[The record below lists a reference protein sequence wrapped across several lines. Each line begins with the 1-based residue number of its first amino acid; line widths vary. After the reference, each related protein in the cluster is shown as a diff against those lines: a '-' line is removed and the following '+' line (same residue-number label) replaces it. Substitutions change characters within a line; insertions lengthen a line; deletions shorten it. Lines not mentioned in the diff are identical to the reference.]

1 VILHL
6 FHPQVDSFSLI
17 TAAEAKKEAGSKM
30 KAESN
35 VVDLNE
41 EKKKKMKSVH
51 TSNRELIV

>member
-41 EKKKKMKSVH
+41 EKKKMKSVH